1 MSILET
7 EEDKFDTQTGKKIE
21 QTAEELSGET
31 NNITGETVADQQ
43 NEETAKKRN
52 WFKILAIAAGLLL
65 VALTFGYCMTRSS
78 KKRTEVNL
86 PPQTVQLSNSTGQLV
101 ENLTATPTP
110 MVNPNGDSNANVA
123 VQTRPNPVAN
133 TNANYTQ
140 NPSGLYQADKPVTQ
154 QTQNFDPKKNEAE
167 TARNNNSRAQS
178 GGGSSSQSGRSG
190 GGSGGGS
197 GSGSGNS
204 GYERNGN
211 NGSSQSNNNG
221 GPPDILGVEN
231 RTNGSESTAFKT
243 KAVFYGSGNKTTAP
257 AQQKAQMSQILANKN
272 LNFNNI
278 PFGTLLPVRTIGAVH
293 TLLPSS
299 LCRLELTQTVKGDG
313 WTLPAGTVIV
323 GQVSAGV
330 GDRVN
335 IMPKG
340 FILNDQFY
348 SLEGELSGTDGG
360 IGMLGDRKTIGR
372 SWYKPLLEI
381 ADKAQQSFNS
391 WLAGRGGGNLTNIQ
405 YPSVAEV
412 SGVNPNSQ
420 VVNYVAVKPNASG
433 YLLVT
438 RVPNNSG
445 VIGQNQNN
453 SLGNIPSSIQ
463 GFSVEDV
470 GNILG
475 SGNQKDIENLLRRKP

>member
-7 EEDKFDTQTGKKIE
+7 EDKYDTRTGKKIE

-31 NNITGETVADQQ
+31 NNVTGETVADQQ

-52 WFKILAIAAGLLL
+52 WFKILAIAGTLLFVL
-65 VALTFGYCMTRSS
+65 LTFGYCMTRSS

-86 PPQTVQLSNSTGQLV
+86 PPQTVQSSNTTGQLV
-101 ENLTATPTP
+101 DNLTATPTP
-110 MVNPNGDSNANVA
+110 APNQAGDVNSNVA
-123 VQTRPNPVAN
+123 VQTQTRPNPAPN

-154 QTQNFDPKKNEAE
+154 QTQNFNPKKNEAE
-167 TARNNNSRAQS
+167 VAGRNNNDGRGQS
-178 GGGSSSQSGRSG
+178 GSGQSGSSGRSG
-190 GGSGGGS
+190 GGSSGGGS
-197 GSGSGNS
+197 GYSGGD
-204 GYERNGN
+204 RNGN
-211 NGSSQSNNNG
+211 GGGSSQQYNNG
-221 GPPDILGVEN
+221 GPPENVLGVEK
-231 RTNGSESTAFKT
+231 SAESSAFKT
-243 KAVFYGSGNKTTAP
+243 RAVFYGAGNKTIVT

-335 IMPKG
+335 ITPRG

-348 SLEGELSGTDGG
+348 GLEGELSGTDGG

-391 WLAGRGGGNLTNIQ
+391 WLAGRGGGSITNIQ
-405 YPSVAEV
+405 YPSVSEV
-412 SGVNPNSQ
+412 AGANPNTQ
-420 VVNYVAVKPNASG
+420 VVNYIAVKPNASG

-438 RVPNNSG
+438 RLPNNSG
-445 VIGQNQNN
+445 VVGQNQPNN
-453 SLGNIPSSIQ
+453 LRNIPSSIQ

-475 SGNQKDIENLLRRKP
+475 SGNQQDIENLLRRKP